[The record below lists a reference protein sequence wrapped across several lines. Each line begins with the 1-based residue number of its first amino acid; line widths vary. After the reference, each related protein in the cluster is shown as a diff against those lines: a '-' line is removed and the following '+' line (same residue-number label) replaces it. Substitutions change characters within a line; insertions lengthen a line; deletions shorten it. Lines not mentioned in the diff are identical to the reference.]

1 MANLNTKTI
10 SAGVGD
16 ILCVDGGIS
25 GDKQI
30 KDGDGTSS
38 NLFIDG
44 TNLGIGH
51 ATPTH
56 YLDVKGSATQ
66 PVKIESTG
74 AYCTLDMRDAYTS
87 DFTGLYVNG
96 GRLSLYTGDN
106 SRLSILSN
114 GNVGIGTDSPGTKL
128 DVQGSGLVSQAVRST
143 DDHCTFHIQA
153 GTSGVTSD
161 KLAYLYMGNIGGSN
175 NGVIKYHN
183 NTTGADRTMEFQL
196 NGTTPLTLVGEGRV
210 GIGTSTPSSK
220 LQVVGSSYFNGPIR
234 FGKTNKTISG
244 GTIDVTSTEGPFIA
258 IDAQTGTSDDLD
270 FITIDGGTPPVGTTL
285 FLTRV
290 GGDVI
295 TVRTYNQSSVT
306 DSNNYGFFA
315 SACDDF
321 NEAETVITSLI
332 IDSTYKHI
340 QVIYNGKW
348 SVVDPLITRCNTGE

>member
-1 MANLNTKTI
+1 MANLNTKTL
-10 SAGVGD
+10 ATGVGD

-30 KDGDGTSS
+30 KDGDGTAS
-38 NLFIDG
+38 NLYIDG

-56 YLDVKGSATQ
+56 YLDVKGSSTQ

-74 AYCTLDMRDAYTS
+74 AYCTLDIRDADTS
-87 DFTGLYVNG
+87 DFTGLYVNN

-128 DVQGSGLVSQAVRST
+128 DVYGSGLVSQAVRST
-143 DDHCTFHIQA
+143 NDHCTFHIQA

-183 NTTGADRTMEFQL
+183 NATGADRTMEFQL

-210 GIGTSTPSSK
+210 GIGTSAPNSPLEIVSDTNTETNGALLLRDSGSGNHSNIRQEFTPFSSDS
-220 LQVVGSSYFNGPIR
+220 VPASGYMDVEVGNTGGWLFINTSAGGYGMFYLYMNSSGSASTPIVASASSNEITIAGNPTGGTDSKFRITNGDSGNAVQFRGLFISTL
-234 FGKTNKTISG
+234 GKFKITTIS
-244 GTIDVTSTEGPFIA
+244 S
-258 IDAQTGTSDDLD
+258 
-270 FITIDGGTPPVGTTL
+270 
-285 FLTRV
+285 
-290 GGDVI
+290 
-295 TVRTYNQSSVT
+295 
-306 DSNNYGFFA
+306 
-315 SACDDF
+315 
-321 NEAETVITSLI
+321 
-332 IDSTYKHI
+332 
-340 QVIYNGKW
+340 
-348 SVVDPLITRCNTGE
+348 